1 MELDKRPVLGGLV
14 ALVAVAVVVG
24 LVAGVAALLGT
35 RVLGLD
41 GDAEA
46 SGGGGGGEPTSGET
60 LFLPRPS
67 KTDAP
72 EDPLVTL
79 EPGDEESSSEEAE
92 AEDESS
98 SKKKKKDKQ
107 VRQISLSAGQ
117 TSVSPMERIDL
128 TGTYQGGEGAV
139 LQVQRLEGGSWSDFP
154 VTVSVSDAT
163 FATYVQTGQGG
174 EVKFRVLD
182 TTSQK
187 ASNPVTVTIG

>member
-1 MELDKRPVLGGLV
+1 MGKMR
-14 ALVAVAVVVG
+14 
-24 LVAGVAALLGT
+24 
-35 RVLGLD
+35 
-41 GDAEA
+41 
-46 SGGGGGGEPTSGET
+46 
-60 LFLPRPS
+60 
-67 KTDAP
+67 
-72 EDPLVTL
+72 EDVRLPLVTL

-154 VTVSVSDAT
+154 VTVSVSDAS
-163 FATYVQTGQGG
+163 FATYVQTGQAGK
-174 EVKFRVLD
+174 VKLRV
-182 TTSQK
+182 
-187 ASNPVTVTIG
+187 PVTRTVWIRS